1 MILRHARTTFF
12 NVIKAI
18 PHLPSDVESV
28 PKKNDSVQAV
38 DCVEIVTI
46 LHVDCNNTK

>member
-1 MILRHARTTFF
+1 MILRHVRTTCF

-18 PHLPSDVESV
+18 PHLLSDVESV

-38 DCVEIVTI
+38 DHVEIVMI
-46 LHVDCNNTK
+46 LHVDFNNTK